1 MSGVLLFTGGIC
13 DKILKIRY
21 SIFVPESKRHF
32 AVASAVYHNIRV
44 VYYVVHVVYVFEVA
58 KRKLR
63 EDFWL
68 DSYFMDLFCQSECA
82 YGRKHLFILRV
93 YTHL

>member
-44 VYYVVHVVYVFEVA
+44 VYYVVHEMYFFEVA
-58 KRKLR
+58 KRWLR

-68 DSYFMDLFCQSECA
+68 DSYLWTYFASQNVLTEESI
-82 YGRKHLFILRV
+82 YS
-93 YTHL
+93 Y